1 MISYV
6 SQIPSVNLLG
16 TLNSYIKCNMIV
28 WLSLVARV
36 FHIIQIEES
45 RNEFNVDKVSQLEV
59 LVCQEVKG
67 VEHMLL

>member
-1 MISYV
+1 
-6 SQIPSVNLLG
+6 
-16 TLNSYIKCNMIV
+16 MIV